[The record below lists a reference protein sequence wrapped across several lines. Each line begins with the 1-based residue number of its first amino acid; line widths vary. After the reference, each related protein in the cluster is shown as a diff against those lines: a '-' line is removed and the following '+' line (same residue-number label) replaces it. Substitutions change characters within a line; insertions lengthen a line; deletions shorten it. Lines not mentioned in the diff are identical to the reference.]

1 VAAGGALCGCLAGLL
16 LARWAQRYFKT
27 EFDAERSAAE
37 NARLRAK
44 VEQLQQVV
52 TKYEPLA
59 YKGLRLR
66 FTKGVNK
73 TVILGLVD
81 ELLSRKEVN
90 IWWLPDSLER
100 IFYFNVISLML
111 SVLDEVVDGMSMNFA
126 GHNVKLQLTYLD
138 MDPQSASPGQPR
150 QGEVT
155 AVERLL
161 PAT

>member
-59 YKGLRLR
+59 YKGACGWPR
-66 FTKGVNK
+66 
-73 TVILGLVD
+73 
-81 ELLSRKEVN
+81 
-90 IWWLPDSLER
+90 
-100 IFYFNVISLML
+100 
-111 SVLDEVVDGMSMNFA
+111 A
-126 GHNVKLQLTYLD
+126 GHLLHACGTNAQGAAGRLQSRALRG
-138 MDPQSASPGQPR
+138 QSSPASPWQVPLVFGTGAGWASR
-150 QGEVT
+150 TLSCHVHML
-155 AVERLL
+155 RC
-161 PAT
+161 